1 MGSRSYIGR
10 ERVDG
15 QVAYVYCHS
24 GAYMDINGE
33 ILQEK
38 VKTEQSVA
46 SLIVDGGMSYITDS
60 GVSYEKSPEYQVSL
74 MSVQAFLDYED
85 YHIESLFLWRDG
97 EWHVKTC
104 HLENSDDQTWH
115 KLVDIDCEKECVK
128 VKQVEINY
136 RDMVIDDVMVSLNDH
151 ETTQQTVV
159 RVLSEN
165 GRTVLSPV
173 VDDITQAVE
182 VKREQQ
188 RVLNATS
195 FDAS

>member
-10 ERVDG
+10 ERVDD

-24 GAYMDINGE
+24 GAYLDVNGE

-38 VKTEQSVA
+38 VKTEQA
-46 SLIVDGGMSYITDS
+46 AAALISGGEISYIIET
-60 GVSYEKSPEYQVSL
+60 GVGYYNQPRYEVSL
-74 MSVQAFLDYED
+74 MSKREFLDYED
-85 YHIESLFLWRDG
+85 IMIESLFLWRAG
-97 EWHVKTC
+97 EWWVKTC
-104 HLENSDDQTWH
+104 HLENSDDKTWH
-115 KLVDIDCEKECVK
+115 KLVDIDCENEC

-136 RDMVIDDVMVSLNDH
+136 RDMLVDDVMVSVNDH

-165 GRTVLSPV
+165 GRTVLSHV
-173 VDDITQAVE
+173 VDEITQAVE
-182 VKREQQ
+182 AKREQQ
-188 RVLNATS
+188 RVLKATS